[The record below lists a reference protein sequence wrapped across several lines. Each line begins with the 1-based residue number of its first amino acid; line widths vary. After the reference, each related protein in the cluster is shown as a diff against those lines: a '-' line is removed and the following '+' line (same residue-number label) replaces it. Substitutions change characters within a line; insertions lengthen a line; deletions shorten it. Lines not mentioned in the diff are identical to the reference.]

1 VTAQTDAELI
11 REARRD
17 PEAFGE
23 LYRRHVTAVQRFLAT
38 RVPEGVAGELTAET
52 FARAYLSLRRFRD
65 LAGGSG
71 RPWLLGIACNLV
83 RTYYERRRVDRRA
96 RERLGMPIVS
106 YELDLDEANE
116 RIDAGRL
123 SAPLESA
130 LQALP
135 AHQRDAVELRI
146 VAGLPYREVA
156 RTLGCSELA
165 ARIRVSRA
173 LGSLSHHLKG
183 ANP

>member
-1 VTAQTDAELI
+1 VTAKTDAELI
-11 REARRD
+11 SEAARD
-17 PEAFGE
+17 SEAFAE
-23 LYRRHVTAVQRFLAT
+23 LYRRHVAAVHRFLAA
-38 RVPEGVAGELTAET
+38 RVPDGVAGELTAEA

-71 RPWLLGIACNLV
+71 RPWLLGIAGNLV
-83 RTYYERRRVDRRA
+83 GTYYERKRIDRRA

-123 SAPLESA
+123 SAPLASA
-130 LQALP
+130 LNALP

-146 VAGLPYREVA
+146 VAGLPYRDVA
-156 RTLGCSELA
+156 RTLGCSEIA

-173 LGSLSHHLKG
+173 LGSLSDYLKG